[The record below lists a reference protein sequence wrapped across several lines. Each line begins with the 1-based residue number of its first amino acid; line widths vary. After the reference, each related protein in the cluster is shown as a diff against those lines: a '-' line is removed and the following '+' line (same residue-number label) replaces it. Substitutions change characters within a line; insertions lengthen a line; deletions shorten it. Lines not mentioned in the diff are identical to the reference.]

1 MSNFN
6 YFTDYNKLVF
16 MEYGRNVQRLVEFA
30 LTIPNRTVRNR
41 FAHDIVSLM
50 GQLNPHLRNID
61 DFKHKLWD
69 HLIIISDYQL
79 DIDSPYPYPERE
91 VVNRRPQVIP
101 YPQTKIRFKQYG
113 KNIDIL
119 VQRALNTDNPIK
131 RSGFVQAI
139 VGYMKTILRNRGMNN
154 DLITEELLRNDL
166 LLLSDGLLDIA
177 IENATNNHTTYRKK
191 NYPSNKFHQKQ
202 HK

>member
-16 MEYGRNVQRLVEFA
+16 KEYGRNVQRLVEFA
-30 LTIPNRTVRNR
+30 LTIPNRAARNR

-91 VVNRRPQVIP
+91 VVNRKPQVIP

-113 KNIDIL
+113 KNIESWCKERLIQIIL
-119 VQRALNTDNPIK
+119 SKEA
-131 RSGFVQAI
+131 
-139 VGYMKTILRNRGMNN
+139 
-154 DLITEELLRNDL
+154 DLYKLLWV
-166 LLLSDGLLDIA
+166 I
-177 IENATNNHTTYRKK
+177 
-191 NYPSNKFHQKQ
+191 
-202 HK
+202 

>member
-16 MEYGRNVQRLVEFA
+16 KEYGRNVQRLVEFA
-30 LTIPNRTVRNR
+30 LTIPNRAARNR

-91 VVNRRPQVIP
+91 VVNRKPQVIP

-119 VQRALNTDNPIK
+119 
-131 RSGFVQAI
+131 
-139 VGYMKTILRNRGMNN
+139 
-154 DLITEELLRNDL
+154 
-166 LLLSDGLLDIA
+166 
-177 IENATNNHTTYRKK
+177 
-191 NYPSNKFHQKQ
+191 
-202 HK
+202 